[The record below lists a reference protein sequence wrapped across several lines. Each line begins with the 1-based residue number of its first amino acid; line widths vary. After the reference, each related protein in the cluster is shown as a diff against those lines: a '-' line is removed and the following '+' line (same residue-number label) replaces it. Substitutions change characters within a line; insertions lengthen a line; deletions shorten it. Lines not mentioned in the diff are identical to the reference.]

1 MSSAPLRPA
10 DRAVES
16 SAMSVRTKIVATVG
30 PASTDRA
37 VLEAM
42 ARAGVDVFRINLS
55 HGRQDGWQR
64 ALETIRAIEA
74 DLREPLAVMADLCGP
89 KIRVGPVAG
98 GAVELIASRRVAIER
113 DLPEGSAERIAT
125 TLGELVDHVR
135 VGQTI
140 LLDGGAIRLR
150 AVEADPPRRVVC
162 EVVQGGVLL
171 TGRGVHLP
179 ETELRLP
186 ALTGKDRRDAAWIA
200 QRDVDLVALS
210 FVQRAE
216 DVAELRGLLPADVQ
230 IVAKIEKPQAL
241 ERIDA
246 IVAAADAIMV
256 ARGDLG
262 VEMALAQ
269 VPLAQKRLVHLAR
282 ASGVGCIVAT
292 EMLESMTHR
301 RSPTRAEVADVANAV
316 LDGTDAVMLSGET
329 AIGQYPVRA
338 VAAMNEIASAAEDY
352 QAEDD
357 APLATVRPDDAAP
370 LDPAQRPAAALAA
383 AVRALVD
390 AEDIAAAAV
399 FTVTG
404 ASARMLAKQRLP
416 VPILAMCP
424 SRRIGRQM
432 NLLFGLRPV
441 VEAAPEHT
449 RDVLA
454 RAETHLRAM
463 GLVGPGQK
471 IVVLSG
477 RPIGESGTVNT
488 LVVHEVQ

>member
-1 MSSAPLRPA
+1 MG
-10 DRAVES
+10 
-16 SAMSVRTKIVATVG
+16 VRTKIVATVG
-30 PASTDRA
+30 PASADRA

-55 HGRQDGWQR
+55 HGAPAAWQR
-64 ALETIRAIEA
+64 ALDTLRAIEA

-98 GAVELIASRRVAIER
+98 GAVELVAPGRVAIER
-113 DLPEGSAERIAT
+113 DVCEGSAERIAT
-125 TLGELVDHVR
+125 TEDALVDHLR
-135 VGQTI
+135 VGQTV
-140 LLDGGAIRLR
+140 LLDAGAIRLR
-150 AVEADPPRRVVC
+150 VVEADPPRRVVC
-162 EVVQGGVLL
+162 EIVQGGVLR

-179 ETELRLP
+179 ETELPLP
-186 ALTGKDRRDAAWIA
+186 ALTDKDRRDAAWIG

-210 FVQRAE
+210 FVQRAS
-216 DVAELRGLLPADVQ
+216 DVAELRRLLPADVQ

-246 IVAAADAIMV
+246 IIEAADAIMV

-269 VPLAQKRLVHLAR
+269 VPLAQKRLVRLAR
-282 ASGVGCIVAT
+282 AAGIGCIVAT

-329 AIGQYPVRA
+329 AIGAYPVRA

-352 QAEDD
+352 QAERD
-357 APLATVRPDDAAP
+357 APLAPGCPPNESPLRPG
-370 LDPAQRPAAALAA
+370 QRPAAALAA

-432 NLLFGLRPV
+432 NLLFGVRPV
-441 VEAAPEHT
+441 VEPAPEHT

-454 RAETHLRAM
+454 AAEKHLRAM
-463 GLVGPGQK
+463 GLVAPGQK

-477 RPIGESGTVNT
+477 RPIGETGTVNT